1 MAGPV
6 DVDSAVRAAQDA
18 LQVWSTWKPA
28 DRGRVL
34 HRLGELMERDR
45 DELARLSV
53 LDNGMTATMS
63 PLLVD
68 LMTSWT
74 SYYAGWADK
83 IEGRVTSSPSQQ
95 RELGYTM
102 PEPYG
107 VVGIILT
114 WNGPLVSVGMKL
126 IPALAAG
133 NTVVMKPSELT
144 PYATEHLM
152 TLIREA
158 GIPPG
163 VVNLLL
169 GGPEAGDAL
178 VRHELVKK
186 VTFTGG
192 PATARKILATCAESL
207 KPAVLELGGKS
218 ANVIFPDADLDLA
231 LAINVFAVFGTLAG
245 QGCAIATRMIVH
257 DDIYD
262 EVAERTQAVVRTL
275 RCGDPFDP
283 EVIVGPVVTRAA
295 QKRILDMI
303 EKAQAQGAKLLAG
316 GSVPQGLNE
325 GFFVEPTV
333 LGDVD
338 PASELGQ
345 VEVFGP
351 VLSLMRFHDEDEAV
365 KIANATEYGLAAY
378 LFTNDAGASIDWC
391 RASRLAASTSMARHR
406 LLGASSPS
414 AVSASL
420 ATAGR
425 AARKGCMNSSRRRRL
440 LSHDSAHEPQRHRR
454 CADRRRKRNRTCN
467 CAVVCQRGA
476 KVAVSDVDGDR
487 AEETASLVGEAGGEA
502 IALAVDV
509 SRREDLEEL
518 REMAFERFGR
528 LDVVMNN
535 VGVIAMGAPE
545 SLPFEAWE
553 RVVDLNL
560 MSVVRSNLV
569 FLPHLIAQG
578 SGHVINTASA
588 SGLLA
593 YGFDR
598 LPYVSTKHA
607 VVGLSEALALY
618 LGPKGVGVTCV
629 CPSGVITN
637 ILEQITVYGEATSPR
652 APQHAL
658 ADPADVGELI
668 AEGVANGSFLVVT
681 ADEIYDELRERA
693 ADPEAY
699 IQRMIKEQL
708 SD

>member
-1 MAGPV
+1 MTADRRVPEVHLHIGGDLRAEGSAGRHEHVFPATGEVQGFVPMAGPV

-192 PATARKILATCAESL
+192 PATARKILAACAESL

-231 LAINVFAVFGTLAG
+231 LAINAFAVFGTLAG

-295 QKRILDMI
+295 QKRILDVI

-351 VLSLMRFHDEDEAV
+351 VLSLMRFHDEEEAV

-378 LFTNDAGASIDWC
+378 LFTHDAARIH
-391 RASRLAASTSMARHR
+391 RLVSRL
-406 LLGASSPS
+406 
-414 AVSASL
+414 
-420 ATAGR
+420 
-425 AARKGCMNSSRRRRL
+425 
-440 LSHDSAHEPQRHRR
+440 
-454 CADRRRKRNRTCN
+454 
-467 CAVVCQRGA
+467 
-476 KVAVSDVDGDR
+476 
-487 AEETASLVGEAGGEA
+487 EAGGVYVNGA
-502 IALAVDV
+502 
-509 SRREDLEEL
+509 SP
-518 REMAFERFGR
+518 
-528 LDVVMNN
+528 VV
-535 VGVIAMGAPE
+535 GCE
-545 SLPFEAWE
+545 LPF
-553 RVVDLNL
+553 
-560 MSVVRSNLV
+560 
-569 FLPHLIAQG
+569 G
-578 SGHVINTASA
+578 
-588 SGLLA
+588 
-593 YGFDR
+593 
-598 LPYVSTKHA
+598 
-607 VVGLSEALALY
+607 
-618 LGPKGVGVTCV
+618 GVGI
-629 CPSGVITN
+629 SG
-637 ILEQITVYGEATSPR
+637 YGR
-652 APQHAL
+652 
-658 ADPADVGELI
+658 
-668 AEGVANGSFLVVT
+668 EGGQEGLYEFLQTKAVAV
-681 ADEIYDELRERA
+681 A
-693 ADPEAY
+693 
-699 IQRMIKEQL
+699 
-708 SD
+708 